1 MSNVSLILP
10 YTVENV
16 DRKKPFGY
24 DMEVAAILCLVEAKR
39 KKGGILG
46 GLPERVSFVSRLYY
60 PLWAVPW
67 EDECLIVDGLGF
79 LSYMVVHVKP
89 PDVEAFTDDIK
100 KSSTDRELYWNAL
113 KRHAQTFKGFT
124 ASVQIPVDAIVANES
139 LLSTIFEYVKRNL
152 TAKENMMGPL
162 VLVPPRLNEKAAM
175 EKAEKIINYWR
186 HFQTEIKG
194 LHYAIKVLNWE
205 TDLHE
210 RKILREVEQTREKYE
225 KEILDLEPV
234 VEERIE
240 ELIEERD
247 DKIEEII
254 RNAERELNAVFRKRD
269 SYERELQKLELTED
283 GYHVR
288 MEDRKR
294 KGDKSG
300 VSRWSRRVR
309 RSQKKISGVKRQV
322 QELSR
327 LIERIRKQCESSVE
341 KLRKSYEKLIDEE
354 KKKIFDLEALR
365 DSEIAA
371 KHKEIEKLRSE
382 TLSIINQIEQLM
394 EQKMSHVSNLEELAI
409 AWTSKD
415 ITMICVPFYLVRY
428 ETDSKFRYDVHPL
441 VVVEDYEGIIKRI
454 QKAIL
459 SFSLESRINLL
470 LRHKSKALKETF
482 TSIFT
487 QKMRRD
493 EALEKVMY
501 TLGCSNNLLKTPNF
515 RENLT
520 RGMEELEKEGWISSE
535 EKNMVMKAYASLS
548 NGPSQ

>member
-1 MSNVSLILP
+1 MSNLSLILP
-10 YTVENV
+10 YAVENV

-46 GLPERVSFVSRLYY
+46 GSPERASFVSRLYY

-67 EDECLIVDGLGF
+67 EDGSLIVDGLGF
-79 LSYMVVHVKP
+79 LSYAVVHMKP
-89 PDVEAFTDDIK
+89 PDVEAFTEDIK
-100 KSSTDRELYWNAL
+100 KNSTDRGLYWSAL

-124 ASVQIPVDAIVANES
+124 ASVRIPVDAMVANES
-139 LLSTIFEYVKRNL
+139 LLSMIFEYVKRSS
-152 TAKENMMGPL
+152 TVKENVGPL

-186 HFQTEIKG
+186 HFQNEIKG
-194 LHYAIKVLNWE
+194 LHYAIKVLNE
-205 TDLHE
+205 EADLHE

-240 ELIEERD
+240 ELIEERN
-247 DKIEEII
+247 DKIEEIM
-254 RNAERELNAVFRKRD
+254 RNAERDLNSILKKRD
-269 SYERELQKLELTED
+269 SYERELQKLELIED
-283 GYHVR
+283 GYQVR
-288 MEDRKR
+288 KEDRKR

-309 RSQKKISGVKRQV
+309 RCQKKISAVKRQI

-327 LIERIRKQCESSVE
+327 LIERNRKQCESSIE
-341 KLRKSYEKLIDEE
+341 KLRKSYEKLIDAE
-354 KKKIFDLEALR
+354 KKKILDLEALR

-394 EQKMSHVSNLEELAI
+394 EQKISHVSNLEELAI

-415 ITMICVPFYLVRY
+415 VTPICVPFYLVRY

-441 VVVEDYEGIIKRI
+441 AVAEDYEGIIKRI

-470 LRHKSKALKETF
+470 LRPKSKALKEMF

-501 TLGCSNNLLKTPNF
+501 TLGCSNNLLKTPSL
-515 RENLT
+515 REKLT
-520 RGMEELEKEGWISSE
+520 RGMEELEKEGWVSPE

-548 NGPSQ
+548 NNLSQ

>member
-1 MSNVSLILP
+1 MSNVILTLP
-10 YTVENV
+10 YAIENV

-24 DMEVAAILCLVEAKR
+24 DMEVAATLCLVEAKR

-67 EDECLIVDGLGF
+67 EDESLIVDGLGF
-79 LSYMVVHVKP
+79 LSYAVVHMKP
-89 PDVEAFTDDIK
+89 PNVEAFTEDIK
-100 KSSTDRELYWNAL
+100 KNSTDRELYWSAI
-113 KRHAQTFKGFT
+113 KRHAPTFKGFT
-124 ASVQIPVDAIVANES
+124 ASVQIPVDAMVANES
-139 LLSTIFEYVKRNL
+139 LLSMIFEYVKRSL
-152 TAKENMMGPL
+152 TVKENVVGPL

-186 HFQTEIKG
+186 RFQTEIKG
-194 LHYAIKVLNWE
+194 LHYAIKVLSEE
-205 TDLHE
+205 TALHE
-210 RKILREVEQTREKYE
+210 RKILREVEQTRERYE

-247 DKIEEII
+247 GKIEEII
-254 RNAERELNAVFRKRD
+254 RNAERELDAVLRKRD

-283 GYHVR
+283 GYQAR

-309 RSQKKISGVKRQV
+309 RYQNKISGVKRQI
-322 QELSR
+322 QGLSR
-327 LIERIRKQCESSVE
+327 LIERNRKQCESSIE
-341 KLRKSYEKLIDEE
+341 KLRKSYEKLIDQE
-354 KKKIFDLEALR
+354 KKRILDLEASR
-365 DSEIAA
+365 DSEIAL

-382 TLSIINQIEQLM
+382 TLFIISQIEQLM

-409 AWTSKD
+409 AWASKD
-415 ITMICVPFYLVRY
+415 VTMICVPFYLVRY

-441 VVVEDYEGIIKRI
+441 AVVEDYEGIIRRI

-459 SFSLESRINLL
+459 SFSLEARINLL
-470 LRHKSKALKETF
+470 LRPKSKALKETF
-482 TSIFT
+482 TSIFAR
-487 QKMRRD
+487 KMRRD

-501 TLGCSNNLLKTPNF
+501 TLSCSNDLLKTPDL
-515 RENLT
+515 REKLT
-520 RGMEELEKEGWISSE
+520 RGMEELEKEGWVSPE
-535 EKNMVMKAYASLS
+535 EKNMIMKAYASLS
-548 NGPSQ
+548 NSLS